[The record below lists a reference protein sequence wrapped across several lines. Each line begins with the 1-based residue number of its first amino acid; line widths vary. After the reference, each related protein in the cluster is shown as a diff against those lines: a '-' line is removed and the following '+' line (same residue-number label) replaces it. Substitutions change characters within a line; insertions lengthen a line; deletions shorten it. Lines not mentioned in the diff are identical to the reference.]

1 MYYKCKNTFVSVHNI
16 NLKIVQMVTKVH
28 LLLVFLFIG
37 TSCYNIRNLAQSTD
51 TCKKYSYTD
60 KNGNQCDYNCDGCK
74 KVCIE
79 CITNCYLDKDS
90 KCVKLPINCV

>member
-1 MYYKCKNTFVSVHNI
+1 MYYKCKNTFVSMHNI

-74 KVCIE
+74 KVCI
-79 CITNCYLDKDS
+79 
-90 KCVKLPINCV
+90 